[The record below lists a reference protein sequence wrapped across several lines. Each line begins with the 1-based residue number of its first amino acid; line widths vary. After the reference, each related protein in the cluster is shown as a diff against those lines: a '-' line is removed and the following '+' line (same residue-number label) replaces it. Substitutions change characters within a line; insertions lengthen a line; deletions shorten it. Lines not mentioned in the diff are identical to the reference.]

1 MRIVKFL
8 CTIGGSSRAS
18 YTESKSVS
26 MAGWALVA
34 AEHRLRFE
42 VLVSDWEDKFNV
54 VVIDKSHESIVFVDG
69 EYSFT
74 DKVDESS
81 LVSDVVHRGID
92 GDDDFAQLLAFI
104 IKSTLDLEIT
114 NSALFGVWAEDV
126 VVFVDEAIEL
136 VLEVLDAGTT
146 VSDLELEVGR
156 EHRDNFVTF
165 WGSTRW
171 SPDTTLVTGV
181 LGRGLIVETE
191 ANFAHSVAH
200 GSLAPGDL
208 VVA

>member
-1 MRIVKFL
+1 V
-8 CTIGGSSRAS
+8 T
-18 YTESKSVS
+18 
-26 MAGWALVA
+26 
-34 AEHRLRFE
+34 AEHGFRFE
-42 VLVSDWEDKFNV
+42 VLVSDGQDKFNV
-54 VVIDKSHESIVFVDG
+54 VVINEGHESVVLVDG
-69 EYSFT
+69 EHSFT

-81 LVSDVVHRGID
+81 LVSDVVHRSVD
-92 GDDDFAQLLAFI
+92 GDNDFAQLLAFI

-114 NSALFGVWAEDV
+114 NTALFGVGAEDV

-136 VLEVLDAGTT
+136 VLQVLNAGAAI
-146 VSDLELEVGR
+146 SDLELQVGR

-165 WGSTRW
+165 WGTSSW

-181 LGRGLIVETE
+181 LGCGLIEETV
-191 ANFAHSVAH
+191 ADLAHSVAH